1 MTLLDVLKMIDGIV
15 LIKRSTRGGAEPILG
30 PVSAYEI
37 LVKDIAD
44 VWEDEVERISATF
57 WGRRN
62 DVPCV
67 KIILKQKG
75 KEK

>member
-1 MTLLDVLKMIDGIV
+1 MTLLDVLKMIDGFVI
-15 LIKRSTRGGAEPILG
+15 IKRSTRDGAEPILG

-37 LVKDIAD
+37 LVKDIVD
-44 VWEDEVERISATF
+44 VWEDEVERISATC

-67 KIILKQKG
+67 KIILKP
-75 KEK
+75 KEE